1 LKSEEKEMQSNI
13 DFGNSLLQS
22 GEISN
27 AQNKDK
33 LQNEIDDI
41 SLRKSQLNKHFSDG
55 NVR

>member
-1 LKSEEKEMQSNI
+1 LKSEEKGMQSNI